1 MHGSHLALD
10 TRSQL
15 IAVMLLYKGGTSVTA
30 VSIIWVPFLRSMVHD
45 G

>member
-15 IAVMLLYKGGTSVTA
+15 IAVMLLYKGGTCRVGSGLDMSTP
-30 VSIIWVPFLRSMVHD
+30 IRIR
-45 G
+45 